1 MNKYVKYTLFLL
13 VLGLAAGFL
22 LAFVNSITAPI
33 ILEAEENAAREAL
46 SEYYPFANYK
56 DVTANMNDLDAN
68 IENVYYAFGADNKL
82 AAIIYKTSVKGY
94 ADQVVTLIAFN
105 PDGTFID
112 AKVIAQK
119 ETKGKGDQYQIKPGF
134 SFNVKGETAEEFDY
148 DIIAGATVTGEAAG
162 TGMSSAAKHF
172 RTIQSRLGGVVY
184 E

>member
-1 MNKYVKYTLFLL
+1 MNKYLKYTLFLL
-13 VLGLAAGFL
+13 ILGLIAGFL

-33 ILEAEENAAREAL
+33 IRESEEKAAREAL
-46 SEYYPFANYK
+46 SQYYPFANYK
-56 DVTANMNDLDAN
+56 EVTSDMNNLDAN
-68 IENVYYAFGADNKL
+68 IQKVYYAFGVDNKL
-82 AAIIYKTSVKGY
+82 AAVIYETSVKGY

-119 ETKGKGDQYQIKPGF
+119 ETKGKGDQYQVNPEF

-162 TGMSSAAKHF
+162 TGMTSAAKHL
-172 RTIQSRLGGVVY
+172 RSIQDRLGGVVY